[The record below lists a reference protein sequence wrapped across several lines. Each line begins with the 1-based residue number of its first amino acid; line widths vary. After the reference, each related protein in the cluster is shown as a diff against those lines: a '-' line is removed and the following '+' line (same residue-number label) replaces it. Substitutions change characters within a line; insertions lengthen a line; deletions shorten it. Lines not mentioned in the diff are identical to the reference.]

1 MNLRFD
7 HSSSYQILRSLGK
20 GGMGEVFLA
29 QEGISGRLVAL
40 KRMRAELKDS
50 TVLRERFLREA
61 RVTATLT
68 HPSIIPVFNIYSDQA
83 IPYFTMPYVE
93 GETLKKILKTAFE
106 EEKIAEPKH
115 PIGSSIMALTRIFLS
130 VCEAIAYT
138 HSKGILHRD
147 LKPDNI
153 IVGKY
158 GEVLILD
165 WGLADFIGQ
174 EETSF
179 SELMGNYQNLTRPGK
194 VPGTLNYLAPE
205 RAKGEQST
213 PLSDI
218 YSLGVILYQILTLR
232 LPFYRSSLRSFRKT
246 MHLEKWINPT
256 EIAPYRDISVHLVDI
271 AKRCLQPIASDRFE
285 SVDDIIVELKKFI
298 EGKPEWILTSELDI
312 NRKQDWEFQENILLT
327 KHLAITRSP
336 EVMQWLQLMVSKDS
350 FTGNIRIETEVYI
363 QSYSEGVGLLFT
375 TTEVNKRGTFFLEG
389 YTIWF
394 NQSPMSCKLF
404 YGGAEVMTV
413 NNLDIP
419 QNIALSLQID
429 KMDNHLYVYLNH
441 TLICHHIS
449 LIPLPT
455 AQLALVSQDN
465 YFTISNIRISLGS
478 QNAMINCLA
487 IPDAFLSNK
496 NYSKALLEYRR
507 IGNSFFG
514 RMEGREALFRAGI
527 TLIKYAT
534 VQRKSSERER
544 LYLFALDEFSKLRH
558 TPGAP
563 LEYLGKSLVYEETQ
577 EIEEEIKCLEICIRK
592 YSKHPL
598 FKMIVEQIMMRLHQ
612 TSSYTRIPAY
622 HFALLALRHLPK
634 LFILSENKR
643 MITLLNQYLEP
654 IPFFIHL
661 ENQDEVIKHLD
672 LSCQLAFWLA
682 KPITLIEILENTPP
696 LFIATNAFFGLLAMG
711 FDQWVGENLHLCSD
725 PVKAEKIQIACLGHK
740 KGFSL
745 AIQTYL
751 SQFPGTKS
759 ASRALYYLLDQTIL
773 KNKTDSLYSEKLLEL
788 FMQNQQLAPLGLELL
803 LLQNRW
809 SAAEKLIASYHLEDL
824 QDDSSVFYPLIGC
837 WLCYKHS
844 EAKATSYLKEAIDAP
859 FPTSKLLLSYFLQ
872 GKITNK
878 AWSQTALTWEK
889 ISLFRQLRLF
899 FHCAGNQKKAKLY
912 SNRIHKE
919 IRSIHVK
926 YHYP

>member
-1 MNLRFD
+1 MNLTFD

-29 QEGISGRLVAL
+29 QEGVSGRLVAL
-40 KRMRAELKDS
+40 KRMRSELKDS
-50 TVLRERFLREA
+50 AVLRERFLREA

-68 HPSIIPVFNIYSDQA
+68 HPSIIPVFNIYANQA

-106 EEKIAEPKH
+106 EEKVAEPRH
-115 PIGSSIMALTRIFLS
+115 PIGCSIIALTRIFLS

-138 HSKGILHRD
+138 HSKGVLHRD

-179 SELMGNYQNLTRPGK
+179 SELLGNYQNLTRPGK

-218 YSLGVILYQILTLR
+218 YSLGVILYQMLTLR
-232 LPFYRSSLRSFRKT
+232 LPFYRTSLRSFLKT

-298 EGKPEWILTSELDI
+298 EGKPEWILTSELNV
-312 NRKQDWEFQENILLT
+312 NRKQDWAFQENILLT

-336 EVMQWLQLMVSKDS
+336 EVMEWLQLMISKDS
-350 FTGNIRIETEVYI
+350 FTGNIRIETEIYI
-363 QSYSEGVGLLFT
+363 QAHSEGVGVLFT
-375 TTEVNKRGTFFLEG
+375 TTEVNKRGVFLEG
-389 YTIWF
+389 YTIWL
-394 NQSPMSCKLF
+394 NQSPMSCRLF
-404 YGGAEVMTV
+404 YGSAEVMTV
-413 NNLDIP
+413 NDLDIP

-441 TLICHHIS
+441 TLICHYIS

-455 AQLALVSQDN
+455 TQLALVSYDN
-465 YFTISNIRISLGS
+465 YFTLSNIRISLGS

-507 IGNSFFG
+507 IGNSFSG

-634 LFILSENKR
+634 LFTLEENKR
-643 MITLLNQYLEP
+643 MVTLFNQHLEL
-654 IPFFIHL
+654 IPFFTHL
-661 ENQDEVIKHLD
+661 DNQEKMTKYLD

-711 FDQWVGENLHLCSD
+711 FDQWVGENLYLCSD
-725 PVKAEKIQIACLGHK
+725 PVEAEKIQIACLGHK
-740 KGFSL
+740 KGFPL

-751 SQFPGTKS
+751 TQFPRAKH
-759 ASRALYYLLDQTIL
+759 ASRELYYLLDQAIL
-773 KNKTDSLYSEKLLEL
+773 KNKIQSLYSEEL
-788 FMQNQQLAPLGLELL
+788 FELFIQNQQLAPLGLELL

-809 SAAEKLIASYHLEDL
+809 NAAEKLITSYHLEDL

-837 WLCYKHS
+837 WLCYKQS
-844 EAKATSYLKEAIDAP
+844 ETKATSYLKGAIDAP
-859 FPTSKLLLSYFLQ
+859 FPTTKLLLSYFLQ
-872 GKITNK
+872 EKITNK
-878 AWSQTALTWEK
+878 AWKQVALTWEK

-912 SNRIHKE
+912 SKRIHKE
-919 IRSIHVK
+919 IHSIHVK
-926 YHYP
+926 YHCT

>member
-1 MNLRFD
+1 
-7 HSSSYQILRSLGK
+7 
-20 GGMGEVFLA
+20 MGEVFLA
-29 QEGISGRLVAL
+29 QEGMSGRLVAL

-50 TVLRERFLREA
+50 AVLRERFLREA

-68 HPSIIPVFNIYSDQA
+68 HPSIIPVFNIYADQV

-179 SELMGNYQNLTRPGK
+179 SELTGNYQNLTRPGK

-232 LPFYRSSLRSFRKT
+232 LPFYRTSLRSFRKT

-271 AKRCLQPIASDRFE
+271 AKRCLQPTPSDRFE
-285 SVDDIIVELKKFI
+285 SVDDMIVELKKFI
-298 EGKPEWILTSELDI
+298 EGKPEWILTTELDI
-312 NRKQDWEFQENILLT
+312 NRKQDWAFQENILHT

-336 EVMQWLQLMVSKDS
+336 EVMEWLQLMISNDS
-350 FTGNIRIETEVYI
+350 FTGNIRIETEIYI
-363 QSYSEGVGLLFT
+363 QSHSEGVGLLFVSS
-375 TTEVNKRGTFFLEG
+375 EANKLQEG
-389 YTIWF
+389 YCIWL
-394 NQSPMSCKLF
+394 SKYPMSCRLF
-404 YGGAEVMTV
+404 YGNAEVMTV
-413 NNLDIP
+413 NDLDIP
-419 QNIALSLQID
+419 ENTALNVQID

-441 TLICHHIS
+441 VLICHYIS
-449 LIPLPT
+449 LIPLPA
-455 AQLALVSQDN
+455 AQLALVSSDD
-465 YFTISNIRISLGS
+465 YFTISSIRVSLGS
-478 QNAMINCLA
+478 QNAMVNCLA
-487 IPDAFLSNK
+487 IPDAFLANK

-507 IGNSFFG
+507 IGNSFSG

-527 TLIKYAT
+527 TLIKYAA
-534 VQRKSSERER
+534 VQKKSSERER

-612 TSSYTRIPAY
+612 TSSCKRIPAY
-622 HFALLALRHLPK
+622 HFALLALRHLPE
-634 LFILSENKR
+634 LFIASENKR
-643 MITLLNQYLEP
+643 LITLLNQYLEP

-661 ENQDEVIKHLD
+661 DNQDKMTRYVD

-682 KPITLIEILENTPP
+682 KPITLIEILENTSP
-696 LFIATNAFFGLLAMG
+696 LFVATNAFFGLLAMG

-725 PVKAEKIQIACLGHK
+725 PVEAEKIQIACLGHK
-740 KGFSL
+740 KGFPL

-751 SQFPGTKS
+751 TQFPGAKN

-773 KNKTDSLYSEKLLEL
+773 KNKIGSLHSEEL
-788 FMQNQQLAPLGLELL
+788 FELFIQNQQIAPLGLELL

-809 SAAEKLIASYHLEDL
+809 GTAEKLIAYYDLEDL
-824 QDDSSVFYPLIGC
+824 QDDSSVFFPLIGC
-837 WLCYKHS
+837 WLCYKQS
-844 EAKATSYLKEAIDAP
+844 EAKATSYLKRAIDAP
-859 FPTSKLLLSYFLQ
+859 IPTGQLLLSYFLQ
-872 GKITNK
+872 GKIANK
-878 AWSQTALTWEK
+878 TWSQAALTWEK
-889 ISLFRQLRLF
+889 VSLFRQLRLF

-919 IRSIHVK
+919 IHSIHVK

>member
-29 QEGISGRLVAL
+29 QEGVSGRLVAL

-61 RVTATLT
+61 RITATLT
-68 HPSIIPVFNIYSDQA
+68 HPSIIPVFNIYADQT

-138 HSKGILHRD
+138 HSRGILHRD

-179 SELMGNYQNLTRPGK
+179 SELIGNYQDLTRPGK

-213 PLSDI
+213 PSSDI

-232 LPFYRSSLRSFRKT
+232 LPFYRTSLRSFRKT
-246 MHLEKWINPT
+246 MHLEKWVNPT
-256 EIAPYRDISVHLVDI
+256 EVAPYRDISVHLVDI
-271 AKRCLQPIASDRFE
+271 AKRCLQPTPSDRFE
-285 SVDDIIVELKKFI
+285 SVDSMIIELKKFI

-312 NRKQDWEFQENILLT
+312 HRKQDWAFQENILLT

-336 EVMQWLQLMVSKDS
+336 EVMEWLQLMVSKDS
-350 FTGNIRIETEVYI
+350 FNGNIRVETEVYI
-363 QSYSEGVGLLFT
+363 QSESEGVGLLFT
-375 TTEVNKRGTFFLEG
+375 TSEVNKRGVFREG
-389 YTIWF
+389 YTIWL
-394 NQSPMSCKLF
+394 NQFPMSCRLF
-404 YGGAEVMTV
+404 YGSAEVMTV
-413 NNLDIP
+413 GDLDIP
-419 QNIALSLQID
+419 QNIALNLRID

-441 TLICHHIS
+441 TLICHYIS

-455 AQLALVSQDN
+455 TQLALVSYDN
-465 YFTISNIRISLGS
+465 YFTISNIRVSLGS
-478 QNAMINCLA
+478 HNAMINCLA
-487 IPDAFLSNK
+487 VPDAFLSNK

-507 IGNSFFG
+507 IGNSFSG

-527 TLIKYAT
+527 TLIRYAT
-534 VQRKSSERER
+534 VQKKSSERER

-592 YSKHPL
+592 YTKHPL

-622 HFALLALRHLPK
+622 QFALLALRHLPK
-634 LFILSENKR
+634 LFVLPENKR
-643 MITLLNQYLEP
+643 MISLLNQYLEP
-654 IPFFIHL
+654 IAFFVHL
-661 ENQDEVIKHLD
+661 DNQEESTKYLD

-682 KPITLIEILENTPP
+682 KPITLIEILENAPP
-696 LFIATNAFFGLLAMG
+696 PFISTNAFFGLLAMG

-725 PVKAEKIQIACLGHK
+725 PVEAEKIQIACLGHR
-740 KGFSL
+740 KGFPL
-745 AIQTYL
+745 AMQTYL
-751 SQFPGTKS
+751 IQFPGTKS

-773 KNKTDSLYSEKLLEL
+773 KNKINSVCSEELLTL
-788 FMQNQQLAPLGLELL
+788 FMQNKQLAPLGLEIL
-803 LLQNRW
+803 LLQSRW
-809 SAAEKLIASYHLEDL
+809 SAAEKLITSYHLEDL
-824 QDDSSVFYPLIGC
+824 QDDSSVFYPLMGC
-837 WLCYKHS
+837 WLCYKQS
-844 EAKATSYLKEAIDAP
+844 EAEAISYLKRAIDAP
-859 FPTSKLLLSYFLQ
+859 FPTTKLLLSYFLQ
-872 GKITNK
+872 GKITNR
-878 AWSQTALTWEK
+878 AWNQSALTWEK

>member
-7 HSSSYQILRSLGK
+7 HSSSYQILQSLGK

-29 QEGISGRLVAL
+29 QEGVSGRLVAL

-50 TVLRERFLREA
+50 AVLRERFLREA
-61 RVTATLT
+61 RITATLT
-68 HPSIIPVFNIYSDQA
+68 HPSIIPVFNIYADQS

-130 VCEAIAYT
+130 VCEAVAYT
-138 HSKGILHRD
+138 HAKGILHRD

-232 LPFYRSSLRSFRKT
+232 LPFHRTSLRSFRKT
-246 MHLEKWINPT
+246 MHLEKWINPS
-256 EIAPYRDISVHLVDI
+256 EISPYRDISLHLVDI
-271 AKRCLQPIASDRFE
+271 AKRCLQPTASDRFE
-285 SVDDIIVELKKFI
+285 SVDDMIIDLKKFI
-298 EGKPEWILTSELDI
+298 EGKPEWILTTELNI
-312 NRKQDWEFQENILLT
+312 NRKQDWSFQENILLT

-336 EVMQWLQLMVSKDS
+336 EVLEWLQIMISNDS
-350 FTGNIRIETEVYI
+350 FTGNIRIETEIYI
-363 QSYSEGVGLLFT
+363 QSLSEGVGLLFVSS
-375 TTEVNKRGTFFLEG
+375 EVNKQGSVREKYCVWLSTC
-389 YTIWF
+389 
-394 NQSPMSCKLF
+394 PMSCRLF
-404 YGGAEVMTV
+404 YGNAEVMTV
-413 NNLDIP
+413 NDLDIP
-419 QNIALSLQID
+419 ENAALNVRID

-441 TLICHHIS
+441 MLICHYVS
-449 LIPLPT
+449 LIPLP
-455 AQLALVSQDN
+455 AVQLALVSSDD
-465 YFTISNIRISLGS
+465 YFTISNIRVSLGS

-487 IPDAFLSNK
+487 IPDAFLANK

-507 IGNSFFG
+507 IGNSFSG
-514 RMEGREALFRAGI
+514 RIEGREALFRAGI
-527 TLIKYAT
+527 TLIKYAA
-534 VQRKSSERER
+534 VQKKSREKER
-544 LYLFALDEFSKLRH
+544 LYLLALDEFSKLRH
-558 TPGAP
+558 TPGSP

-612 TSSYTRIPAY
+612 TSSCKRISAY

-634 LFILSENKR
+634 LFIALENKR
-643 MITLLNQYLEP
+643 MISLLNQYLEP
-654 IPFFIHL
+654 IPFFIYL
-661 ENQDEVIKHLD
+661 DNQDETTKHLG

-696 LFIATNAFFGLLAMG
+696 LFVATNAFFGLLAMG

-725 PVKAEKIQIACLGHK
+725 PVEAEKIQIACLGHK

-751 SQFPGTKS
+751 TQFPKTKN
-759 ASRALYYLLDQTIL
+759 ASRALYYLLDQMIL
-773 KNKTDSLYSEKLLEL
+773 KNKMNSLCSEKLLEL
-788 FMQNQQLAPLGLELL
+788 FMQNQQVAPLGLELL

-809 SAAEKLIASYHLEDL
+809 SAAEKLITYYNLEDL
-824 QDDSSVFYPLIGC
+824 QEDSSVFYPLIGC
-837 WLCYKHS
+837 WLCYKQS
-844 EAKATSYLKEAIDAP
+844 EAKATSYLKGVIDAP
-859 FPTSKLLLSYFLQ
+859 VPTSQLLLSYFLQ

-878 AWSQTALTWEK
+878 VWSRASLTWEK

-912 SNRIHKE
+912 SKRIHKE
-919 IRSIHVK
+919 IHSIHVK

>member
-29 QEGISGRLVAL
+29 QEGMSGRLVAL

-50 TVLRERFLREA
+50 AVLRERFLREA

-68 HPSIIPVFNIYSDQA
+68 HPSIIPVFNIYADQA

-106 EEKIAEPKH
+106 EEKVAEPKH

-179 SELMGNYQNLTRPGK
+179 SELTGNYQNLTRPGK

-232 LPFYRSSLRSFRKT
+232 LPFYRTSLRSFRKT

-271 AKRCLQPIASDRFE
+271 AKRCLQPTASDRFE
-285 SVDDIIVELKKFI
+285 SVDDMIVELKKFI
-298 EGKPEWILTSELDI
+298 EGKPEWILTTELDI
-312 NRKQDWEFQENILLT
+312 NRKQDWAFQENILHT

-336 EVMQWLQLMVSKDS
+336 EVMEWLQLMISNDS
-350 FTGNIRIETEVYI
+350 FTGNIRIETEIYI
-363 QSYSEGVGLLFT
+363 QSHSEGVGLLFVSS
-375 TTEVNKRGTFFLEG
+375 ESNKLQEG
-389 YTIWF
+389 YCIWL
-394 NQSPMSCKLF
+394 SKYPMSCRLF
-404 YGGAEVMTV
+404 YGNAEVMTV
-413 NNLDIP
+413 NDLDIP
-419 QNIALSLQID
+419 ENTVLNVQID

-441 TLICHHIS
+441 MLICHYIS
-449 LIPLPT
+449 LIPLPA
-455 AQLALVSQDN
+455 AQLALVSSDD
-465 YFTISNIRISLGS
+465 YFTISSIRVSLGS

-487 IPDAFLSNK
+487 IPDAFLANK

-507 IGNSFFG
+507 IGNSFSG

-527 TLIKYAT
+527 TLIKYAA
-534 VQRKSSERER
+534 VQKKSSERER

-612 TSSYTRIPAY
+612 TSSCKRIPAY
-622 HFALLALRHLPK
+622 HFALLALRHLPE
-634 LFILSENKR
+634 LFIASENKR
-643 MITLLNQYLEP
+643 LITLLNQYLEP
-654 IPFFIHL
+654 IPLFIHL
-661 ENQDEVIKHLD
+661 DNQDEMTRYID

-696 LFIATNAFFGLLAMG
+696 LFVATNAFFGLLAMG

-725 PVKAEKIQIACLGHK
+725 PVEAEKIQIACLGHK
-740 KGFSL
+740 KGFPL

-751 SQFPGTKS
+751 TQFPGAKN

-773 KNKTDSLYSEKLLEL
+773 KNKIGSLHSEEL
-788 FMQNQQLAPLGLELL
+788 FELFIQNQQIAPLGLELL

-809 SAAEKLIASYHLEDL
+809 GTAEKLIAYYDLEDL
-824 QDDSSVFYPLIGC
+824 QDDSSVFFPLIGC
-837 WLCYKHS
+837 WLCYKQS
-844 EAKATSYLKEAIDAP
+844 EAKATSYLKRAIDAP
-859 FPTSKLLLSYFLQ
+859 IPTGQLLLSYFLQ
-872 GKITNK
+872 GKIASKTWN
-878 AWSQTALTWEK
+878 QTALTWEK
-889 ISLFRQLRLF
+889 VSLFRQLRLF

-919 IRSIHVK
+919 IHSIHVK

>member
-1 MNLRFD
+1 MNLRFN
-7 HSSSYQILRSLGK
+7 HSNSYQILRSLGK

-29 QEGISGRLVAL
+29 QESASGRLVAL
-40 KRMRAELKDS
+40 KRMRVELKDS
-50 TVLRERFLREA
+50 SILRERFLREA

-68 HPSIIPVFNIYSDQA
+68 HPSIVPVFNIYADQS

-93 GETLKKILKTAFE
+93 GETLKQILKTAFE

-115 PIGSSIMALTRIFLS
+115 PIGSSTMALTRIFLS

-179 SELMGNYQNLTRPGK
+179 SEPMGNYQNLTRPGK

-213 PLSDI
+213 PSSDI

-256 EIAPYRDISVHLVDI
+256 EVAPFRDISVHLVDI
-271 AKRCLQPIASDRFE
+271 TKRCLQPIPSDRFE
-285 SVDDIIVELKKFI
+285 SVDDVIIELKKFI
-298 EGKPEWILTSELDI
+298 EGKPEWILTTKLDI
-312 NRKQDWEFQENILLT
+312 NRKQDWVFQENILLT

-336 EVMQWLQLMVSKDS
+336 EVMEWLEIMLSKDS

-363 QSYSEGVGLLFT
+363 QPHSEGVGLLFVSS
-375 TTEVNKRGTFFLEG
+375 EVNKQGTFREG
-389 YTIWF
+389 YCVWISK
-394 NQSPMSCKLF
+394 SPMSCRLF
-404 YGGAEVMTV
+404 YGNAEVMSV
-413 NNLDIP
+413 NDLDIP
-419 QNIALSLQID
+419 ETGSLHVQID

-441 TLICHHIS
+441 LLICHYIS
-449 LIPLPT
+449 LIPLPA
-455 AQLALVSQDN
+455 AQLALVSCDG
-465 YFTISNIRISLGS
+465 YFTISNILVSLGS

-487 IPDAFLSNK
+487 IPDAFLANK

-507 IGNSFFG
+507 IGNSFSG

-527 TLIKYAT
+527 TLIKYAAE
-534 VQRKSSERER
+534 QKKSSERER

-592 YSKHPL
+592 YAKHPL
-598 FKMIVEQIMMRLHQ
+598 FKMIIEQIIMRLHQ
-612 TSSYTRIPAY
+612 TSSHKRIPAY
-622 HFALLALRHLPK
+622 HFALLTLRHLPK

-643 MITLLNQYLEP
+643 MITLLNHYLEP

-661 ENQDEVIKHLD
+661 NNRDEKTKHLD
-672 LSCQLAFWLA
+672 LCCQLAFWLA
-682 KPITLIEILENTPP
+682 KPITLIEILESTPP
-696 LFIATNAFFGLLAMG
+696 LSIATNSFFGLLTMG
-711 FDQWVGENLHLCSD
+711 FEQWVGENLHLCSD
-725 PVKAEKIQIACLGHK
+725 PVEAEKIQIACLGHK
-740 KGFSL
+740 KGFQL

-751 SQFPGTKS
+751 TKFPLVKNT
-759 ASRALYYLLDQTIL
+759 SRALYYLLDQAIL
-773 KNKTDSLYSEKLLEL
+773 KNKADSLHSGEFSEL
-788 FMQNQQLAPLGLELL
+788 FIQNQQIAPLGLELL
-803 LLQNRW
+803 LLQNQW
-809 SAAEKLIASYHLEDL
+809 SAAEKLITHYHLEDF

-837 WLCYKHS
+837 WLCHKQS
-844 EAKATSYLKEAIDAP
+844 EAKATSYLKSATDVQI
-859 FPTSKLLLSYFLQ
+859 PTSQLLLSYFLQ
-872 GKITNK
+872 GKINNK
-878 AWSQTALTWEK
+878 TWNQSALTWEK